1 MHTFESVKGKVAVV
15 TGASSGIGRAIA
27 ITLAANGMKVVVGN
41 RTEDKGRKVVD
52 EIKAAGGE
60 AVFCRCDIRSEED
73 VKSLIATAVDT
84 YGKVHC
90 MVNNA
95 GVDHALH
102 PVHDQETSEF
112 DRVIETNLRGPFFGI
127 KYAVKAML
135 ETDSRQCSI
144 VNIASGSG
152 LTGLEGNCLYDTSKH
167 GVIGLT
173 KSAALDY
180 AKHDI
185 TVNAICP
192 GFVATGF
199 VNSMPEEM
207 KAQYATVIPAGRF
220 CEPEEI
226 ANMVLFLASDMARF
240 ISGASYVIDG
250 AQLAGNQNPGSTWL
264 TKDPRKLK

>member
-1 MHTFESVKGKVAVV
+1 MHSFNSVEGKVAVV

-27 ITLAANGMKVVVGN
+27 LTLAANKMKVVVGN
-41 RTEDKGRKVVD
+41 RTEAKGLEVVEEIRK
-52 EIKAAGGE
+52 AGGE
-60 AVFCRCDIRSEED
+60 AVFCRCDMRNEDD
-73 VKSLIATAVDT
+73 VKSLLETAVST

-95 GVDHALH
+95 GVDHPLH

-112 DRVIETNLRGPFFGI
+112 NRVIETNLRGPFLGI
-127 KYAVKAML
+127 KYAVKAMM
-135 ETDSRQCSI
+135 ETDSRGCSI

-152 LTGLEGNCLYDTSKH
+152 LTGLEGNCLYDCSKH
-167 GVIGLT
+167 GVVGLT

-199 VNSMPEEM
+199 VNSMSDEM
-207 KAQYATVIPAGRF
+207 KAQYAQIIPANRF
-220 CEPEEI
+220 CQPEEV
-226 ANMVLFLASDMARF
+226 ANLVLFLASDLARF
-240 ISGASYVIDG
+240 ISGAYYLIDG
-250 AQLAGNQNPGSTWL
+250 AQLAGNQNPGSQWITP
-264 TKDPRKLK
+264 DPRQL